1 MGNLGSRPSSCTCR
15 SGRGSTRSC
24 RFQSEWAWPPAEAG
38 PSYSCACALQER
50 GDSGL
55 LLPLREALW
64 EARGARAGAVA
75 AGERGRLPPA
85 SLGLSRGSRGP
96 GKSWGAGLGGW
107 APDPLGG
114 GREVRSP
121 ARGAG
126 AEGAGPLG
134 GRLRAGGRLAA
145 SWLGPGR
152 ASLWTLRCF
161 WRSCDTAL
169 APELLFL
176 RSGVIVPAGPV
187 PQGAAPGSAPASPRL
202 LGWRRRNVGRRLHPK
217 YGAPQTGPE

>member
-1 MGNLGSRPSSCTCR
+1 MERGPAPWPLVNVAVSLRPRWDSAGGAVVQERVGGPGS
-15 SGRGSTRSC
+15 
-24 RFQSEWAWPPAEAG
+24 AAG
-38 PSYSCACALQER
+38 PQT
-50 GDSGL
+50 
-55 LLPLREALW
+55 
-64 EARGARAGAVA
+64 
-75 AGERGRLPPA
+75 PP
-85 SLGLSRGSRGP
+85 
-96 GKSWGAGLGGW
+96 
-107 APDPLGG
+107 GG

-134 GRLRAGGRLAA
+134 GRLRAGGHLAA

-217 YGAPQTGPE
+217 HGAPQTGPE